1 MFKGTIPLMGIMV
14 DNSTTTRKAT
24 DIRVLQQ
31 REEKYT
37 IDIKTKQQDT
47 DNLKKQQEIII

>member
-1 MFKGTIPLMGIMV
+1 MGIMV

-24 DIRVLQQ
+24 DIKIKQQ
-31 REEKYT
+31 REEKYNS
-37 IDIKTKQQDT
+37 IKIKQQDT

>member
-1 MFKGTIPLMGIMV
+1 MGIMV